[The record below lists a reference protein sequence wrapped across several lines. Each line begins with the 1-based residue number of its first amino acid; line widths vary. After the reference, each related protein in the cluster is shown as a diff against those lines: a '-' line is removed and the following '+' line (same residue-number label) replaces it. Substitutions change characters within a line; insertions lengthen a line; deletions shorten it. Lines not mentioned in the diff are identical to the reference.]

1 MSGHSPT
8 DDDRELDIWVQE
20 VTETWRT
27 PRLRPDQMSWQA
39 RVGRSGS
46 TTRFAGLSL
55 ARVVGAMAAA
65 AVIALASVMLVSSLP
80 VAPDPG
86 PGGRGTDVVASASPV
101 ATDPLP
107 TARVAPLGEGSD
119 ELFALSIRADRGR
132 YAAGEAIDITTT
144 LRYLGDEPTTVTSS
158 GGGLVSFDVYQL
170 DGPVDVEAARTAD
183 CRQYDYRPGSI
194 ESVTFQK
201 SGGYSDDDPMAD
213 FWRTFF
219 ADPEL
224 RLPAGDYRITATADY
239 GAPECGDERKVEAS
253 IVIVVE

>member
-1 MSGHSPT
+1 MSGHSRP
-8 DDDRELDIWVQE
+8 DDDRDLDIWVQE

-27 PRLRPDQMSWQA
+27 PRLRPDQMSWQT

-46 TTRFAGLSL
+46 MTRFTGLSL

-101 ATDPLP
+101 ATDALP

-132 YAAGEAIDITTT
+132 YAADEPIEIATT
-144 LRYLGDEPTTVTSS
+144 LRYIGDEQTTVTSS
-158 GGGLVSFDVYQL
+158 GAGLVAFGIEQL
-170 DGPVDVEAARTAD
+170 DGPVDAGIGRDDDCARF
-183 CRQYDYRPGSI
+183 DYPPGHA
-194 ESVTFQK
+194 ESVEFHK
-201 SGGYSDDDPMAD
+201 SGGYSNDDPMAE

-219 ADPEL
+219 ADPQL
-224 RLPAGDYRITATADY
+224 RLPAGEYRITARADY
-239 GAPECGDERKVEAS
+239 GAPDCGDPQSIKAS
-253 IVIVVE
+253 IIVVVE